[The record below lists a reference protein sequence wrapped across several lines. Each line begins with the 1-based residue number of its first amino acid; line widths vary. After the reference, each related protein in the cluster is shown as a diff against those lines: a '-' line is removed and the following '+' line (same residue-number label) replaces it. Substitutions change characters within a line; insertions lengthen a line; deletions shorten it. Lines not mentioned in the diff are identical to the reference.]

1 MTQALLAMVLVGLT
15 LLPLTGCSR
24 YGELS
29 PLGYEYAKA
38 LHGLTRRQRSG
49 KIDFLHSQ
57 ILASQA
63 DGRLSHQEVAWLESI
78 LEVARQG
85 CWSEAVT
92 DSRALMEAQVVR
104 H

>member
-1 MTQALLAMVLVGLT
+1 MTRTLRAIVFVGLT
-15 LLPLTGCSR
+15 MLPLTGCSR

-38 LHGLTRRQRSG
+38 LHGLTRRQRSE
-49 KIDFLHSQ
+49 KVSSLHAE

-63 DGRLSHQEVAWLESI
+63 AGDLSLQEVAWLESI
-78 LEVARQG
+78 LEATRQG
-85 CWSEAVT
+85 RWSQAVA

-104 H
+104 R